1 VRCITL
7 NRCSASIAT
16 GEQCRH
22 SVGRE
27 KEYHARKIIA
37 NIAKLDENRL
47 RRFTRHTLCATHAN
61 AEDKMIAV
69 WHRILQ
75 SDALLMARSLL
86 VDYKFIWNT
95 TRASRLQAARQNEAE
110 SQLTP
115 VSDGQKQKL
124 YGSDQLL
131 ERSIG
136 KTFSEEKLR
145 QWNEE
150 LLLHGKEQR
159 RWEKE
164 CLGHEK
170 TRQIWEQE
178 RLDHETIR
186 RRWEKER
193 VDHENTRL
201 QWEKERIEHEEAN
214 LKRGKEL
221 FNHETIRQLWEEK
234 CVEHVD
240 ICHRWEKELID
251 HEELSCQ
258 RDKERRVNKEK
269 CRQWDEERRQWEEE
283 RCANEK
289 MYLEWEEERCQWHL
303 TGVLHAQKY
312 RLWKEQ
318 CHQRETELRRWDVGW
333 TNFVHN
339 WDILSSLSIPSNGK
353 CNTMLSSWPNK
364 VGMRL
369 LRSEGIGE
377 GFFDKILRTPLWS
390 EHGFSE
396 TMRRSLHGHD
406 EKAVWA
412 SARFAN
418 GIKAAFDI
426 SRGIE

>member
-1 VRCITL
+1 M
-7 NRCSASIAT
+7 
-16 GEQCRH
+16 

-27 KEYHARKIIA
+27 KEGHARRIIA
-37 NIAKLDENRL
+37 IISKLDENKL
-47 RRFTRHTLCATHAN
+47 RRFTRLTLCGTHAN
-61 AEDKMIAV
+61 DEDEMIAV
-69 WHRILQ
+69 WHRILR

-86 VDYKFIWNT
+86 VDYKLIWNT
-95 TRASRLQAARQNEAE
+95 TRASSLQAARQNGAK

-115 VSDGQKQKL
+115 VSDDQKQNL
-124 YGSDQLL
+124 YGFDQLR
-131 ERSIG
+131 ERSVG
-136 KTFSEEKLR
+136 KIFSEDKLR

-150 LLLHGKEQR
+150 LLLHGNEQR

-164 CLGHEK
+164 CLSHEK

-193 VDHENTRL
+193 VEHENTRHR
-201 QWEKERIEHEEAN
+201 WEKEHIEHQEAS
-214 LKRGKEL
+214 LKRRKEL
-221 FNHETIRQLWEEK
+221 LNHETIRQLWEEE
-234 CVEHVD
+234 CVEHAG
-240 ICHRWEKELID
+240 IRHRWEKELVD

-269 CRQWDEERRQWEEE
+269 CCQWDEERRQWEEE
-283 RCANEK
+283 RCENEK
-289 MYLEWEEERCQWHL
+289 MYLQWEEERCKWHL
-303 TGVLHAQKY
+303 AGVLHAQKY

-318 CHQRETELRRWDVGW
+318 CHQHENELRRWDVGW

-364 VGMRL
+364 VSMRF

-377 GFFDKILRTPLWS
+377 GFFDKISRTSLWS

-406 EKAVWA
+406 EKVIWA
-412 SARFAN
+412 SARFTN
-418 GIKAAFDI
+418 GIKAAFDT
-426 SRGIE
+426 SRAIE